1 MTDQEK
7 RNALSAA
14 GILQNDI
21 FLEVLARLDERY
33 VSAWRAAKEVS
44 VREANWYR
52 QAILKEIEAE
62 LYAELQSA
70 AVATCGK
77 DEEITAAMNAV
88 KAKRRR
94 RNV

>member
-14 GILQNDI
+14 GILQNDV
-21 FLEVLARLDERY
+21 FLEALARLDERY
-33 VSAWRAAKEVS
+33 VSAWRAAKDAD
-44 VREANWYR
+44 VREGCWHR

-77 DEEITAAMNAV
+77 DGEIAAAVNAV
-88 KAKRRR
+88 KAKRRK